1 MRPRAALGHAVSLVS
16 ALASVFAARATDL
29 SNSIPSSVTDGTKT
43 IPYRLF
49 EPQLSS
55 PSEKVPLILFLHGAG
70 DHGHDNIGQTF
81 WMNNLQIETLS
92 GAHAAYIVA
101 PQLDGVDNWYSHNSK
116 PTETERLTMAA
127 LQNAMQLPNVDLSR
141 VYVTGISLGS
151 LGVFDLLR
159 LYPKLFAAGLPM
171 SYGGETKWAK
181 KMKSIPLWAFQGAKD
196 PYVPVGW
203 MRNMIAALRKE
214 GGHPLYTEFPDQG
227 HFIWSDVYADPQVYA
242 WLFSQH
248 LAATPAKKGKKST
261 AAQAAIAQGGV
272 MGASPLAGVVRPM
285 AVKAGDHGG
294 VAGAAVA
301 AAPDA
306 VSISV
311 PEPSFICLLLAG
323 GAVFFRRRAR
333 HY

>member
-1 MRPRAALGHAVSLVS
+1 
-16 ALASVFAARATDL
+16 L
-29 SNSIPSSVTDGTKT
+29 SNSVPGSITDGKRT

-49 EPQLSS
+49 EPELSS
-55 PSEKVPLILFLHGAG
+55 PAEKVPLILFLHGAG

-92 GAHAAYIVA
+92 GQHAAYIVA

-141 VYVTGISLGS
+141 VYITGVSLGS

-171 SYGGETKWAK
+171 SYGGPAKWAPK
-181 KMKSIPLWAFQGAKD
+181 IKDIPLWAFQGAQD

-203 MRNMIAALRKE
+203 MRDMIAALRKA
-214 GGHPLYTEFPDQG
+214 GGHPLYTEFPDAG

-242 WLFSQH
+242 WLFAQH
-248 LAATPAKKGKKST
+248 LAAKPGKKGKKGAT
-261 AAQAAIAQGGV
+261 AARAAIAEGG
-272 MGASPLAGVVRPM
+272 MIAASPLAGVARPM
-285 AVKAGDHGG
+285 AVKA
-294 VAGAAVA
+294 AAVDRAGVTA
-301 AAPDA
+301 AVAPDA
-306 VSISV
+306 VSVSAI
-311 PEPSFICLLLAG
+311 PEPSFMGMLFVG
-323 GAVFFRRRAR
+323 GAFFFGRRNCRLN
-333 HY
+333 

>member
-1 MRPRAALGHAVSLVS
+1 MRLRTAFDPLSLVG
-16 ALASVFAARATDL
+16 ALVLSLAARATDL
-29 SNSIPSSVTDGTKT
+29 SNSFPSSVTDGKKT

-55 PSEKVPLILFLHGAG
+55 PSEKVPLILYLHGAG

-92 GAHAAYIVA
+92 GQYAAYIVA

-116 PTETERLTMAA
+116 PTENERLTMAA
-127 LQNAMQLPNVDLSR
+127 LENAMQLPNVDLSR
-141 VYVTGISLGS
+141 VYITGVSLGS

-181 KMKSIPLWAFQGAKD
+181 KMKSIPLWAFQGAQD

-203 MRNMIAALRKE
+203 MRNMIAALRKA
-214 GGHPLYTEFPDQG
+214 GGHPLYTEFPDAG

-242 WLFSQH
+242 WLFAQH
-248 LAATPAKKGKKST
+248 LTATPSKKGKKGS
-261 AAQAAIAQGGV
+261 AGQAAIAEGV
-272 MGASPLAGVVRPM
+272 VVGASPLAGVVRPM
-285 AVKAGDHGG
+285 VMKAGGQVG
-294 VAGAAVA
+294 VAATA

-306 VSISV
+306 VSVSVSV
-311 PEPSFICLLLAG
+311 PEPNFICLLLVG
-323 GAVFFRRRAR
+323 GAVLFRRHVRR
-333 HY
+333 Y